1 MSEIRILLQSPI
13 ALRITLAYP
22 SCQQPNGCTQE
33 TKPKKAESNKVHFTM
48 NVTLIITSMSASQAR
63 QSFSQLGGES
73 GEPVH
78 THTHTKKTLKS
89 MLQSN
94 GYRMLQ
100 PFQHKKMI
108 SQG

>member
-1 MSEIRILLQSPI
+1 
-13 ALRITLAYP
+13 
-22 SCQQPNGCTQE
+22 
-33 TKPKKAESNKVHFTM
+33 M

>member
-48 NVTLIITSMSASQAR
+48 NVTLIITSMSASQAGR
-63 QSFSQLGGES
+63 SFSQLGGES

-78 THTHTKKTLKS
+78 THTQTKKSPKS
-89 MLQSN
+89 MLKSN